1 MDRMTLERMH
11 ELLNKEIN
19 RIVDKGDLTPN
30 ELENAEKAFCLI
42 QQIEEMMG
50 MEGYSETGYYGD
62 SYNGSYM
69 GSYRGR
75 SMDRGRSP
83 VTGRYVSREG
93 SYMHSNSGHSIKD
106 RMISRLEH
114 MMDETDSEYERKE
127 ISEYIRK
134 LEMNK

>member
-75 SMDRGRSP
+75 SMERGRSP

-93 SYMHSNSGHSIKD
+93 SYMRSNSGHSIKD

-134 LEMNK
+134 LETNK